1 MVLLSKLASIIAV
14 CILAAPAG
22 AQQRGR
28 PQPPRR
34 GPPPRG
40 RPPPPGPPGPPA
52 PGPPAPGPPPGPG
65 PGGPAPAPNPVPQ
78 ASASQRSTSQLS
90 SPTAQ
95 VSLQPVVTS
104 APQRPATTTTS
115 SSRPT
120 VASVSS
126 SSTSS
131 RLSSSSSSSRQAQA
145 SSSPSAPYAI
155 TGLKTG
161 IDSTSGQRPLR
172 RNINDLQA
180 SGAQW
185 DLYILGL
192 AAMQRDE
199 PETEKLSYFQISGI
213 HGRPFI
219 PWNGVQAVSG
229 GSGGGYCPHGNV
241 QFPMWHRP
249 YVALFEQVLGGHIQA
264 IAANYTGS
272 RAQEYKTA
280 ADNWRAPYWDW
291 AADGGAQLPP
301 VTTQTTVTVNG
312 PGGQV
317 QLPNPL
323 LGYRWQRFPLNT
335 ASEYFPTRGD
345 RNCWGWPQTT
355 RWPNGNGNSRPSLAN
370 QELSQD
376 DLKAI
381 TYNVF
386 TTATTFETMASTGST
401 GNSFESLHNSV
412 HGAIYAVMAYIE
424 YAAFDP
430 LFMLH
435 HANVDRLIAMWQ
447 AIHYN
452 NKVQT
457 RTSTSGALF
466 ATAANTPITAD
477 SPLKPFYRDTA
488 GNFHTGRTAS
498 DIKNFG
504 YSYPEIS
511 DWNLS
516 PDALARQVTVS
527 VNRLYGPG
535 GGGTSSSRKLKARH
549 AHHNHR
555 RSGCSKRG
563 LTSSAAASPPEGHAE
578 AAHKEYTALV
588 DLERSELPLP
598 CSISVYV
605 NGEFAGK
612 ISVMSMPASGVMH
625 STVPLNKA
633 LEKLGKS
640 MDVPESRANGTG
652 PATNGTAAP
661 PPPPAVSA
669 EDREIIQ
676 KQLSVEI
683 KSIDGTIF
691 PVSSAP
697 SLKIKVEL
705 QHVETPLSEDSLPNI
720 IPVTTGPLAK
730 PIEHS
735 TSY

>member
-1 MVLLSKLASIIAV
+1 MAPNNHYPRDGSTQQVGIHYRSLHPGRPGRGSATWTAAASPPRSSTPRSPASPGTASSETPTSGTPTQPGPRGTCPGSQPGAAGLCIATLDLAAVFAHCTSLAATCSYKRTAKACYHHHIVPTPDRRICVVVVHVQQGVVIVFIQQGVVIVLIQQAGTGVIIA
-14 CILAAPAG
+14 IRA
-22 AQQRGR
+22 
-28 PQPPRR
+28 
-34 GPPPRG
+34 
-40 RPPPPGPPGPPA
+40 
-52 PGPPAPGPPPGPG
+52 
-65 PGGPAPAPNPVPQ
+65 
-78 ASASQRSTSQLS
+78 
-90 SPTAQ
+90 
-95 VSLQPVVTS
+95 
-104 APQRPATTTTS
+104 
-115 SSRPT
+115 
-120 VASVSS
+120 
-126 SSTSS
+126 
-131 RLSSSSSSSRQAQA
+131 
-145 SSSPSAPYAI
+145 
-155 TGLKTG
+155 
-161 IDSTSGQRPLR
+161 RPLR

-452 NKVQT
+452 NKIQT

-563 LTSSAAASPPEGHAE
+563 LTSSAAAPPPEGHAE

-661 PPPPAVSA
+661 PPPPAVSP

-735 TSY
+735 TS

>member
-1 MVLLSKLASIIAV
+1 MVSLRNLVFTLAVCLLS
-14 CILAAPAG
+14 APAEAQRG
-22 AQQRGR
+22 GPQQRPG
-28 PQPPRR
+28 R

-40 RPPPPGPPGPPA
+40 RPPPGPPA
-52 PGPPAPGPPPGPG
+52 PGPPGPG
-65 PGGPAPAPNPVPQ
+65 RAGPAPAPNPVPQ
-78 ASASQRSTSQLS
+78 APASQPPAPQQS

-95 VSLQPVVTS
+95 ISVQASTG
-104 APQRPATTTTS
+104 APQRPAATTS
-115 SSRPT
+115 SSAPS
-120 VASVSS
+120 VAAV
-126 SSTSS
+126 
-131 RLSSSSSSSRQAQA
+131 SSSSSSKQAQ
-145 SSSPSAPYAI
+145 PSASPNGPYAI

-172 RNINDLQA
+172 KNINDLQS

-199 PETEKLSYFQISGI
+199 PENDKLSYFQISGI

-280 ADNWRAPYWDW
+280 ADNWRTPYWDW
-291 AADGGAQLPP
+291 AADGGAQLPA
-301 VTTQTTVTVNG
+301 VTTQATLTVNG
-312 PGGQV
+312 PGGPV
-317 QLPNPL
+317 QLANPL
-323 LGYRWQRFPLNT
+323 LGYKWQSFPLNS
-335 ASEYFPTRGD
+335 ASNYFPKSGD
-345 RNCWGWPQTT
+345 RNLWSWPQTT
-355 RWPNGNGNSRPSLAN
+355 RYPDRNGNNRPTLAN
-370 QELSQD
+370 QQLSQD
-376 DLKAI
+376 DLKAS

-386 TTATTFETMASTGST
+386 STATDFETMASTGSS
-401 GNSFESLHNSV
+401 GNSFEAVHNSV

-430 LFMLH
+430 VFMLH
-435 HANVDRLIAMWQ
+435 HTNIDRLISMWQ
-447 AIHYN
+447 AIHYT
-452 NKVQT
+452 NKLQT
-457 RTSTSGALF
+457 RTLPSDALF

-477 SPLKPFYRDTA
+477 SPLKPFYRDTS
-488 GNFHTGRTAS
+488 GNFHTGRTVS
-498 DIKNFG
+498 DIKTFG

-511 DWNLS
+511 DWNQT
-516 PDALARQVTVS
+516 PDALAKQVTVS

-535 GGGTSSSRKLKARH
+535 GSGAKKVKARH
-549 AHHNHR
+549 NHNHR
-555 RSGCSKRG
+555 RSGCGSKKG
-563 LTSSAAASPPEGHAE
+563 KTGSAPSTPAYGTGSGAAPAT
-578 AAHKEYTALV
+578 HKEFTASV

-598 CSISVYV
+598 CSVSVYV

-612 ISVMSMPASGVMH
+612 ISVMSMPTSGIMH

-640 MDVPESRANGTG
+640 MEITAPQANSTI
-652 PATNGTAAP
+652 PATNGTAAQQP
-661 PPPPAVSA
+661 VVSS

-683 KSIDGTIF
+683 QSVDGTIF

-705 QHVETPLSEDSLPNI
+705 QHVATPLSEDSLPVFT
-720 IPVTTGPLAK
+720 PVAVGPLAK
-730 PIEHS
+730 PTEYS